1 MASTITRTTWTD
13 DSGTPASPVGDGTT
27 INNARLQDI
36 YAAIDELFAGAAP
49 YDPLVFGGTIQ
60 VDGLGTHLFSA
71 TGAGANRL
79 RVRAASSGTGNV
91 GAVDVGTDADA
102 DLGRLEAYAS
112 TFTET
117 GAATQHGVALC
128 GMGAGGVSLA
138 AEHASGDMRL
148 YARGTTK
155 RATFDGE
162 TQVLS
167 GGAVGAYGLIGIIQG
182 SVDLGSDGTPAT
194 TTETTLKTW
203 DLPAGALARDD
214 QGIRMHAFGSF
225 AANATD
231 KTVRIK
237 FGATTVLTYAVVIAG
252 GGLGTGGGG
261 WRAQVDLFRTGATAQ
276 KAIPWFV
283 AAISNWTDADFMTT
297 TGYTTPAETL
307 SGAVT
312 IELTGENGTG
322 TADDIV
328 CEGFYVEFLPG
339 A

>member
-13 DSGTPASPVGDGTT
+13 DTGTPASPVGDGTT
-27 INNARLQDI
+27 INNARLQEI
-36 YAAIDELFAGAAP
+36 YAAIDELLAGATP

-60 VDGLGTHLFSA
+60 VEGLGTHLFSA

-79 RVRAASSGTGNV
+79 RVRAASAGTGNV

-112 TFTET
+112 TFTEA
-117 GAATQHGVALC
+117 GAAKQHGVALR

-138 AEHASGDMRL
+138 AEASTADVRL

-155 RATFDGE
+155 RATFDGD
-162 TQVLS
+162 THVLS
-167 GGAVGAYGLIGIIQG
+167 GGVVGAYGLIGIIQG
-182 SVDLGSDGTPAT
+182 SVDLGSDGTPAN
-194 TTETTLKTW
+194 TTETVLKTW

-214 QGIRMHAFGSF
+214 QGIRIHAFGSF

-231 KTVRIK
+231 KTLRIK
-237 FGATTVLTYAVVIAG
+237 FGATTVLTYT
-252 GGLGTGGGG
+252 GTGSGTSGGG

-276 KAIPWFV
+276 KAIPLFEG
-283 AAISNWTDADFMTT
+283 ILPNWGDGGYLVT

-312 IELTGENGTG
+312 IEVTGENGTG

-328 CEGFYVEFLPG
+328 CEGFYAEFLPG